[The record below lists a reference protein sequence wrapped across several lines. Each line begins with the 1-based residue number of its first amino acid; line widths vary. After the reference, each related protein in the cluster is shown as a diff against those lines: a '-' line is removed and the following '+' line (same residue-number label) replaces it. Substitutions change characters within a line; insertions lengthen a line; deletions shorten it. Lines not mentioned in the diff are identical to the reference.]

1 MDYRNMTLEVLKD
14 FWDIDRK
21 EIINHVYYYR
31 QGKLELEEE
40 YYDVKGFQEG
50 EQEALYDR
58 QIKILKEGGFVIG
71 CYDADKLVGI
81 TSVENKLRGSNED
94 YIKMDI
100 LYVSAKYRRKGVA
113 RALMLEAIKA
123 ARSLNGKKLYI
134 SATPSENTVN
144 FYFSMGCEL
153 TKEID
158 DALFKLE
165 PYDIHLELNIEENI

>member
-1 MDYRNMTLEVLKD
+1 MNYRYMTIDALKD
-14 FWDIDRK
+14 FWHIDRK
-21 EIINHVYYYR
+21 EIIEHVYYYR
-31 QGKLELEEE
+31 EGKLELEEE
-40 YYDVKGFQEG
+40 YYDVKGFPEG

-58 QIKILKEGGFVIG
+58 QIKIIEEGGFVIG

-81 TSVENKLRGSNED
+81 TSVENKLRGSKRE

-100 LYVSAKYRRKGVA
+100 LYVSAKYRGKGVA
-113 RALMLEAIKA
+113 KNLMLEAIKA

-144 FYFSMGCEL
+144 FYFSMGCAL
-153 TKEID
+153 AKEID
-158 DALFKLE
+158 ATLFELE